1 MALATREKEMTV
13 FIAVVIHRDPDS
25 DYGVSVPDLPGCF
38 SAGDSAEDALTQAQE
53 AIELH
58 LEGMLADGEPIPP
71 LTPFETLQ
79 KKRAYR
85 GGAWHLVK
93 IDPSKLAG
101 KAKRINVTIPEKLL
115 TQIDKAAETSRTTRS
130 GFLTTAAMEKI
141 SRGDSR

>member
-71 LTPFETLQ
+71 LTPFEALQ

-85 GGAWHLVK
+85 GGAWYLVK
-93 IDPSKLAG
+93 IDPAKLAG

-115 TQIDKAAETSRTTRS
+115 VQIDKAAETIRTTRS